1 MKGIRVDVLCEGSIL
16 RRGQAIVEA
25 HSSCTLITGN
35 EHLIVVDTGDNQ
47 YRRRLLEAVHA
58 HGHRPEEVDLVVN
71 THLHFDHCSNND
83 LFPQAKVIAHA
94 LEGAEE
100 GFVLMQGDMMMVEDG
115 IRLVHT
121 PGHSPGA
128 ISAFVEADRRV
139 VAAGD
144 AIPTYEN
151 VRKWVPPGVVTDPE
165 AAIRSME
172 RILQWAEVVVPGHG
186 GPFDVSH

>member
-1 MKGIRVDVLCEGSIL
+1 MRLRSTGQMKGIRDDVLCEGSII

-47 YRRRLLEAVHA
+47 YRRRLLEAIYA

-83 LFPQAKVIAHA
+83 LFPRAKVIAHA

-151 VRKWVPPGVVTDPE
+151 VRKWVPP
-165 AAIRSME
+165 
-172 RILQWAEVVVPGHG
+172 
-186 GPFDVSH
+186 

>member
-1 MKGIRVDVLCEGSIL
+1 
-16 RRGQAIVEA
+16 
-25 HSSCTLITGN
+25 LITGN
-35 EHLIVVDTGDNQ
+35 EHLIVVDTGDNL
-47 YRRRLLEAVHA
+47 YRQRLIGAIYA

-71 THLHFDHCSNND
+71 THLHYDHCSNND
-83 LFPQAKVIAHA
+83 IFPEAKVIAHA
-94 LEGAEE
+94 LEGAV
-100 GFVLMQGDMMMVEDG
+100 GDFILMQGDLMMVEDG

-121 PGHSPGA
+121 PGHTPGA

-139 VAAGD
+139 VVAGD

-151 VRKWVPPGVVTDPE
+151 VRKWVPPGVVTDPV
-165 AAIRSME
+165 AALQSME